1 MCTLMEKDVLMEEV
15 SGVAAFISERISVE
29 NIPYELKRCGAIRE
43 FLLSNSPDDIDKES
57 ILQELSILKEK
68 FVDMPVILD

>member
-29 NIPYELKRCGAIRE
+29 NIPYELKRCGAIRYT
-43 FLLSNSPDDIDKES
+43 
-57 ILQELSILKEK
+57 
-68 FVDMPVILD
+68 

>member
-43 FLLSNSPDDIDKES
+43 FLLSNSPDDIDKER
-57 ILQELSILKEK
+57 
-68 FVDMPVILD
+68 